1 MRAQTMVNVMSNS
14 KQVKHSTT
22 SEVIDNDS
30 TIVQEEE
37 VCYHLFIKKC
47 DSFKLI
53 FYRVKMLL
61 YT

>member
-1 MRAQTMVNVMSNS
+1 MVNVMNS

-22 SEVIDNDS
+22 TEVIDSDS

-53 FYRVKMLL
+53 YYRVKMLL